1 MTPNLAGRPD
11 VPPVRPFVPPPAASR
26 RTVPVPS
33 LPPDRAP
40 RRVARRLLPA
50 AALPL
55 LVATAGPASSEP
67 VASAPLRAAECP
79 VLLDAGT
86 LESPPVL
93 PREFRAAWITPVDGG
108 EWPTRPGM
116 DDATSQAEL
125 RAAIQR
131 AADIGLNA
139 IVLHVRTAADA
150 LYPTTRVPWSTYLVG
165 PGGRAPGF
173 DPLAFALSE
182 AHARGLQVHV
192 WFNPFR
198 AAPPNRS
205 RAAVGA
211 QAIARHDPQW
221 IVRYGSQQWIDPGFP
236 AARQQVLA
244 DILEVVDRYDVD
256 GVHIDDYFYPY
267 REERTIRT
275 RVGKGKRR
283 RTVTRTETIQF
294 PDAASWAR
302 FGRGTGMERDA
313 WRRDNVSQFVAALY
327 REVKARKPE
336 VAVGISPFG
345 IWRPG
350 AAPGVYGLD
359 AYAEIYA
366 DSRKWLREGWLDY
379 VAPQLYWELD
389 GEQQRFRRLDEWWR
403 RENVQN
409 RHVYPGLL
417 TMRVASRGAPW
428 SSGAITSQI
437 EWLRA
442 AREGRPD
449 AQGHVHFR
457 MSTLM
462 PQAQGALGDRLAT
475 SLYAMPALPP
485 ANPWLGPTPPAAPE
499 VTPWCPDPAATPGD
513 GGAQLGAPR
522 GPALSVLPG
531 DTLRVRW
538 WAVQLLDSMGTWHT
552 RVVPAAERR
561 LSAELAPG
569 AVANAVAVS
578 AITPTGVQSPSRMV
592 RLR

>member
-1 MTPNLAGRPD
+1 VIESSTLS
-11 VPPVRPFVPPPAASR
+11 V
-26 RTVPVPS
+26 
-33 LPPDRAP
+33 RAP
-40 RRVARRLLPA
+40 LRRARRLLPA
-50 AALPL
+50 AVVPL
-55 LVATAGPASSEP
+55 LVASAGHAEPGAASHP
-67 VASAPLRAAECP
+67 TVAGLACP
-79 VLLDAGT
+79 VLLDAST
-86 LESPPVL
+86 LEAPPIV

-108 EWPTRPGM
+108 EWPSRPGM

-125 RAAIQR
+125 RAAIER
-131 AADIGLNA
+131 AQAIGLNA

-150 LYPTTRVPWSTYLVG
+150 LYPTTRAPWSTYLVP

-173 DPLAFALSE
+173 DPLAFALTE

-198 AAPPNRS
+198 AAPPNRT

-211 QAIARHDPQW
+211 QAIARRNPQW
-221 IVRYGSQQWIDPGFP
+221 VVRYGSQQWIDPGYP
-236 AARQQVLA
+236 EARREVLDA
-244 DILEVVDRYDVD
+244 ILEVVDRYDVD

-267 REERTIRT
+267 LEERTIRT
-275 RVGKGKRR
+275 RVGRGRKR
-283 RTVTRTETIQF
+283 RTVTRRETIPF
-294 PDAASWAR
+294 PDATSWAR
-302 FGRGTGMERDA
+302 HGRATGLDRND

-359 AYAEIYA
+359 AYSEIYA

-379 VAPQLYWELD
+379 VAPQLYWVLD

-403 RENVQN
+403 RENVRA

-428 SSGAITSQI
+428 PASAIASQI
-437 EWLRA
+437 EWLRG

-462 PQAQGALGDRLAT
+462 PGAPGALGETLAT
-475 SLYAMPALPP
+475 SLYATTALPP
-485 ANPWLGPTPPAAPE
+485 ANPWLGAAAPAAPE
-499 VTPWCPDPAATPGD
+499 LTPACDDASTVERPDGD
-513 GGAQLGAPR
+513 GGTRRAPML
-522 GPALSVLPG
+522 AVLPG

-538 WAVQLLDSMGTWHT
+538 WAVQLRDSVGTWHT

-561 LSAELAPG
+561 LSAEVAPG
-569 AVANAVAVS
+569 TLAHAVAVS
-578 AITPTGVQSPSRMV
+578 AVTATGVQSPSRMV